1 MTDSS
6 RLKTEMRGRCRERR
20 QSMTAQQRRA
30 AAVSLADTVLDW
42 LRVEYDAGPVT
53 VAAYLGVGSEPPTD
67 VLLERLDEAG
77 HSALLPACEPQFQLG
92 WVRWHPDT
100 PLVSSRL
107 APVMEPDGP
116 HETVQVMEDV
126 DLVLLPAL
134 AVDTAGN
141 RLGQGGGYYDRFLAS
156 LSQVAR
162 PPRTAAVVYA
172 DELVSPGSFE
182 HTALDIP
189 VDGVFTPRSWHSCTP
204 GSV

>member
-1 MTDSS
+1 MTNSS
-6 RLKTEMRGRCRERR
+6 RLKTEMRGRYRERR
-20 QSMTAQQRRA
+20 RSMTAEQRWE

-42 LRVEYDAGPVT
+42 LREEYDAGPVT

-67 VLLERLDEAG
+67 VLLDRLYAAG
-77 HSALLPACEPQFQLG
+77 HSVLLPACEPQFQLG
-92 WVRWHPDT
+92 WVHWHPDI
-100 PLVSSRL
+100 SMIASKL

-134 AVDTAGN
+134 AVDTPGN

-156 LSQVAR
+156 LSQVAH
-162 PPRTAAVVYA
+162 PPRTAAVVYS

-182 HTALDIP
+182 HTTLDIP
-189 VDGVFTPRSWHSCTP
+189 VGGVFTPQSWHPSTRR
-204 GSV
+204 SV